1 MFSGFL
7 RFWSIA
13 VITADRVFLLLDTQY
28 IYSNLAFE
36 DLLRAVDIWRVSSL
50 ILRMYRR
57 LFNGAV

>member
-7 RFWSIA
+7 QFWSIA

-36 DLLRAVDIWRVSSL
+36 DLLRAVDTWRVSSL
-50 ILRMYRR
+50 ILRMYQR

>member
-36 DLLRAVDIWRVSSL
+36 NLLRAVDIWRVSSL
-50 ILRMYRR
+50 ILRMYQR

>member
-7 RFWSIA
+7 QFWSIA

-28 IYSNLAFE
+28 IHSNLVSE
-36 DLLRAVDIWRVSSL
+36 DLLKAVDTWRVSSL
-50 ILRMYRR
+50 ILRMYQR

>member
-36 DLLRAVDIWRVSSL
+36 NLLRAVDIWRVSSL
-50 ILRMYRR
+50 ILRMNQV

>member
-13 VITADRVFLLLDTQY
+13 LITADRVFLLLDTQY
-28 IYSNLAFE
+28 IYLSLAFE
-36 DLLRAVDIWRVSSL
+36 GLLRFADTWQFSSL

>member
-7 RFWSIA
+7 QFWSIA

-36 DLLRAVDIWRVSSL
+36 NLLRAVDTWRVSSL

>member
-36 DLLRAVDIWRVSSL
+36 NLLRAVDTWRVSSL
-50 ILRMYRR
+50 ILRMYQR

>member
-36 DLLRAVDIWRVSSL
+36 NLLRAVDIWRVSSL
-50 ILRMYRR
+50 ILRIYQWR
-57 LFNGAV
+57 FNGAV

>member
-13 VITADRVFLLLDTQY
+13 VSTADRVFLPLDTQY

>member
-36 DLLRAVDIWRVSSL
+36 DLLRAVDTWRVSSL
-50 ILRMYRR
+50 ILRMYQR

>member
-36 DLLRAVDIWRVSSL
+36 NLLRAVDIWRVSSL

-57 LFNGAV
+57 LFHGAV

>member
-7 RFWSIA
+7 QFWSIA

-36 DLLRAVDIWRVSSL
+36 NLLRAVDIWRVSSL
-50 ILRMYRR
+50 ILRMYER

>member
-36 DLLRAVDIWRVSSL
+36 DLLRAVDTWRVSSL

>member
-28 IYSNLAFE
+28 IYSNLASE
-36 DLLRAVDIWRVSSL
+36 DLLRAVDTWRVSSV
-50 ILRMYRR
+50 ILRMYQR

>member
-28 IYSNLAFE
+28 IYLSLAFE
-36 DLLRAVDIWRVSSL
+36 GLLRFADTWQFSSL
-50 ILRMYRR
+50 ILRMNQV

>member
-36 DLLRAVDIWRVSSL
+36 NLLRAVDIWRVSSL